1 MSTISAL
8 GARTLPAQ
16 AYPAALGQADARP
29 ANAPASRAAGSDGAI
44 SLSNSG
50 LDLEKRL
57 SSLGNS
63 TVDLAQ
69 SLLGSF
75 AQNLFGDAG
84 KGAAISFDSVSL
96 DAQSSLSAAVQHST
110 GPNGSTD
117 AAGVQLTDSTHFL
130 GKGTITTADG
140 RKFDFEIEVQYS
152 DQYTALAGQ
161 HSSNTAAAQGSSSSS
176 SGQGTTGTASG
187 TGQSSNADT
196 SGLPTVQ
203 FPNVDFPGTL
213 ADLFQLIGRNLQS
226 SLSVDP
232 GAGDKGNGNN
242 IDRTTLRN
250 LSLRLLSLVDSK
262 HKDTYAPPN
271 GAEARAKSVAD
282 AYGAAPAITET
293 AVAGT
298 ASSPA
303 TGAPAETTA
312 QAGTSAGTS
321 TGASSAAG
329 TPATTGNNAA
339 ASGTANT
346 DADADAAARAAL
358 AA

>member
-16 AYPAALGQADARP
+16 AYPAALAQADARP
-29 ANAPASRAAGSDGAI
+29 SNVHASKAASGDNAI

-50 LDLEKRL
+50 VDLEKRL

-84 KGAAISFDSVSL
+84 KGADISFDSVSL
-96 DAQSSLSAAVQHST
+96 DAQSSLSAAVQHSN
-110 GPNGSTD
+110 GPNGTTD

-130 GKGTITTADG
+130 GKGSITTADG

-161 HSSNTAAAQGSSSSS
+161 HSSNTTAAQGAGR
-176 SGQGTTGTASG
+176 GQGTAGTANG
-187 TGQSSNADT
+187 TGQNSGADT

-226 SLSVDP
+226 SLSVNP
-232 GAGDKGNGNN
+232 GAGDNGNGSN
-242 IDRTTLRN
+242 IDRTTLRS

-262 HKDTYAPPN
+262 HKDTYAAPN

-282 AYGAAPAITET
+282 AYGTAPAGP
-293 AVAGT
+293 AASAGST
-298 ASSPA
+298 GTGTSVDTTSAPA
-303 TGAPAETTA
+303 TAD
-312 QAGTSAGTS
+312 STS
-321 TGASSAAG
+321 TAA
-329 TPATTGNNAA
+329 
-339 ASGTANT
+339 
-346 DADADAAARAAL
+346 ADAAKADTSTSAL

>member
-16 AYPAALGQADARP
+16 AYPAALAQADARP
-29 ANAPASRAAGSDGAI
+29 ANVSASKAASGDNAI
-44 SLSNSG
+44 SLSNNG
-50 LDLEKRL
+50 VDLEKRL
-57 SSLGNS
+57 SALGNS
-63 TVDLAQ
+63 TVDMAQ

-84 KGAAISFDSVSL
+84 KGANISFDSVSL
-96 DAQSSLSAAVQHST
+96 DAQSSLSAAVQHSA

-130 GKGTITTADG
+130 GKGTITTSDG

-161 HSSNTAAAQGSSSSS
+161 HSSNTAAAQGAGTS
-176 SGQGTTGTASG
+176 QGTTGTASG
-187 TGQSSNADT
+187 TSQSGSADT
-196 SGLPTVQ
+196 SGLPAVQ

-226 SLSVDP
+226 SLSVNP
-232 GAGDKGNGNN
+232 GSGDKGNGNN
-242 IDRTTLRN
+242 IDRTTLRS

-262 HKDTYAPPN
+262 RKDTYTAPN

-282 AYGAAPAITET
+282 AYGTAPAASDPAQSGAAASPATTAAAPAAATPAASAEPAASAGST
-293 AVAGT
+293 GTGTGT
-298 ASSPA
+298 AS
-303 TGAPAETTA
+303 APAA
-312 QAGTSAGTS
+312 ADNAGT
-321 TGASSAAG
+321 
-329 TPATTGNNAA
+329 TP
-339 ASGTANT
+339 T
-346 DADADAAARAAL
+346 DAANANASASAL

>member
-16 AYPAALGQADARP
+16 AYPAALAQADARP
-29 ANAPASRAAGSDGAI
+29 AHAPASKSVSSDSAI

-50 LDLEKRL
+50 IDLEKRL

-84 KGAAISFDSVSL
+84 KGAAISFNSVSL
-96 DAQSSLSAAVQHST
+96 DAESSLSAAVQHSS

-117 AAGVQLTDSTHFL
+117 AAGVQLSDSTHFL

-161 HSSNTAAAQGSSSSS
+161 HSSSTAPAQGANGS
-176 SGQGTTGTASG
+176 QGTSGTASG
-187 TGQSSNADT
+187 TGQTSSPDT
-196 SGLPTVQ
+196 SALPTVQ

-226 SLSVDP
+226 SLSVNP
-232 GAGDKGNGNN
+232 GAGDKGDGNN
-242 IDRTTLRN
+242 IDRTTLRS

-262 HKDTYAPPN
+262 RKDTYAAPH
-271 GAEARAKSVAD
+271 GADTRAKSVAD
-282 AYGAAPAITET
+282 AYGTAPGANDAAQSGA
-293 AVAGT
+293 T
-298 ASSPA
+298 ASPA
-303 TGAPAETTA
+303 AV
-312 QAGTSAGTS
+312 
-321 TGASSAAG
+321 
-329 TPATTGNNAA
+329 TPATTTA
-339 ASGTANT
+339 ASASASASPTASAPATGTDDSAS
-346 DADADAAARAAL
+346 AASATPARDSTTSAAQ

>member
-16 AYPAALGQADARP
+16 AYPAALAQADARP
-29 ANAPASRAAGSDGAI
+29 ANVPASKAAGSDGAI

-50 LDLEKRL
+50 VDLEKRL

-96 DAQSSLSAAVQHST
+96 DAQSSLSAAVQHSS

-161 HSSNTAAAQGSSSSS
+161 HSSNTGAAHGASAAQS
-176 SGQGTTGTASG
+176 TAGTAGG
-187 TGQSSNADT
+187 TGQTSQADT

-232 GAGDKGNGNN
+232 GAGDKSNGSN
-242 IDRTTLRN
+242 IDRTTLRS

-282 AYGAAPAITET
+282 AYGTTPVATDTAQAAAAP
-293 AVAGT
+293 
-298 ASSPA
+298 SPA
-303 TGAPAETTA
+303 TSTPAEPTAPA
-312 QAGTSAGTS
+312 SASTS
-321 TGASSAAG
+321 TSTSPAASA
-329 TPATTGNNAA
+329 PATTADNSAA
-339 ASGTANT
+339 AGRTAGTES
-346 DADADAAARAAL
+346 DPSAAL

>member
-1 MSTISAL
+1 MSNISAL

-16 AYPAALGQADARP
+16 AYPAAHPQADARP
-29 ANAPASRAAGSDGAI
+29 PRVPTSGAPASDSAI

-50 LDLEKRL
+50 IDLEKRL
-57 SSLGNS
+57 SSLGNA

-96 DAQSSLSAAVQHST
+96 DAQSSLGAAVQHST

-117 AAGVQLTDSTHFL
+117 AAAVQLTDSTHFF

-152 DQYTALAGQ
+152 DQFTAAAGQ
-161 HSSNTAAAQGSSSSS
+161 HSANTIPAQGA
-176 SGQGTTGTASG
+176 SGKPASTGTAGG
-187 TGQSSNADT
+187 TGQSNSANSN
-196 SGLPTVQ
+196 GLPTVQ

-226 SLSVDP
+226 SLSVNP
-232 GAGDKGNGNN
+232 GGDQGNGNN

-262 HKDTYAPPN
+262 HKDTYSPAN
-271 GAEARAKSVAD
+271 GAETRAKSVAD
-282 AYGAAPAITET
+282 AYGTPGSATDPAQSATAAAPVTPAPT
-293 AVAGT
+293 AA
-298 ASSPA
+298 
-303 TGAPAETTA
+303 
-312 QAGTSAGTS
+312 
-321 TGASSAAG
+321 
-329 TPATTGNNAA
+329 TPATTTTQAA
-339 ASGTANT
+339 TAAPAHAPAT
-346 DADADAAARAAL
+346 TADAAAAADTGASASATTADTNSPAGAAL

>member
-1 MSTISAL
+1 MSNISAL

-16 AYPAALGQADARP
+16 AYPAALSQADARP
-29 ANAPASRAAGSDGAI
+29 AKVPVSGTAAGDNAI

-50 LDLEKRL
+50 IDLEKRL

-84 KGAAISFDSVSL
+84 KGATIAFDSVSL
-96 DAQSSLSAAVQHST
+96 DAQSSLSAAVQHSS

-130 GKGTITTADG
+130 GKGSITTADG

-152 DQYTALAGQ
+152 DQFTAAAGQ
-161 HSSNTAAAQGSSSSS
+161 HSS
-176 SGQGTTGTASG
+176 GTASTQG
-187 TGQSSNADT
+187 AGGSQGAPGTASSTGQASGTNT

-226 SLSVDP
+226 NLSVNP
-232 GAGDKGNGNN
+232 GDKGNGNN
-242 IDRTTLRN
+242 IDRTTLRS

-262 HKDTYAPPN
+262 RKDTYTPPT

-282 AYGAAPAITET
+282 AYGTPPAAVAEPAQSATVAAPAGTVTPASTPAT
-293 AVAGT
+293 ADAPAAADTGTSTAAANATGNDSPAGT
-298 ASSPA
+298 A
-303 TGAPAETTA
+303 
-312 QAGTSAGTS
+312 
-321 TGASSAAG
+321 
-329 TPATTGNNAA
+329 
-339 ASGTANT
+339 
-346 DADADAAARAAL
+346 L

>member
-1 MSTISAL
+1 MSTIPAL

-16 AYPAALGQADARP
+16 AYPAALAQADARP
-29 ANAPASRAAGSDGAI
+29 ANVPASRAERSDGAI

-50 LDLEKRL
+50 VDLEKRL

-84 KGAAISFDSVSL
+84 KDAAISFDSVSL

-110 GPNGSTD
+110 GPNGTTD

-140 RKFDFEIEVQYS
+140 RKFDFEIEIQYS

-161 HSSNTAAAQGSSSSS
+161 HSSTTAAAQGAGG
-176 SGQGTTGTASG
+176 GQDKAGTAG
-187 TGQSSNADT
+187 ATAHPGNADT

-226 SLSVDP
+226 SLSVNP
-232 GAGDKGNGNN
+232 GGDNSDGNN

-282 AYGAAPAITET
+282 AYGTAPAAT
-293 AVAGT
+293 GT
-298 ASSPA
+298 AQAGAAASPA
-303 TGAPAETTA
+303 PGAPAETTTPA
-312 QAGTSAGTS
+312 
-321 TGASSAAG
+321 GAS
-329 TPATTGNNAA
+329 NAA
-339 ASGTANT
+339 ASGTA
-346 DADADAAARAAL
+346 DADAAASAAL
-358 AA
+358 AT

>member
-16 AYPAALGQADARP
+16 AYPAALAQADARP
-29 ANAPASRAAGSDGAI
+29 ANAPASKAAGGDNAI

-50 LDLEKRL
+50 VDLEKRL

-96 DAQSSLSAAVQHST
+96 DAQSTVSAAVQHST

-161 HSSNTAAAQGSSSSS
+161 HSSSTAAAQDAGGAQGST
-176 SGQGTTGTASG
+176 GTTSG
-187 TGQSSNADT
+187 KGQTSHGDT

-226 SLSVDP
+226 SLSVNP
-232 GAGDKGNGNN
+232 GAGDKGDGNN
-242 IDRTTLRN
+242 IDRTTLRS

-282 AYGAAPAITET
+282 AYGTAPAAGEPAQPGVATSPAVAAPADT
-293 AVAGT
+293 ATPASTT
-298 ASSPA
+298 A
-303 TGAPAETTA
+303 GAPAA
-312 QAGTSAGTS
+312 SAD
-321 TGASSAAG
+321 TG
-329 TPATTGNNAA
+329 
-339 ASGTANT
+339 
-346 DADADAAARAAL
+346 AAARATDAASADSPASAAL

>member
-16 AYPAALGQADARP
+16 AYPAAQAQADARP
-29 ANAPASRAAGSDGAI
+29 SNVHASKAANGDNAI

-50 LDLEKRL
+50 VDLEKRL

-84 KGAAISFDSVSL
+84 KGADISFDSVSL
-96 DAQSSLSAAVQHST
+96 DAQSSLSAAVQHSE

-117 AAGVQLTDSTHFL
+117 VAGVQLTDSTHFL

-161 HSSNTAAAQGSSSSS
+161 HSSNTAAAQGA
-176 SGQGTTGTASG
+176 GGARGTAGTASG
-187 TGQSSNADT
+187 TGQNSGADT

-226 SLSVDP
+226 SLSVNP
-232 GAGDKGNGNN
+232 GAGDNGDSNN
-242 IDRTTLRN
+242 IDRTTLRS

-262 HKDTYAPPN
+262 HKDTYAAPN

-282 AYGAAPAITET
+282 AYGTAPAAADPAQSGAAAAPAAAAPSAAAEPAPSAGSTGT
-293 AVAGT
+293 GTNTSVGT
-298 ASSPA
+298 APA
-303 TGAPAETTA
+303 TVD
-312 QAGTSAGTS
+312 STS
-321 TGASSAAG
+321 TAG
-329 TPATTGNNAA
+329 
-339 ASGTANT
+339 
-346 DADADAAARAAL
+346 ADAAKADTSTSAL

>member
-16 AYPAALGQADARP
+16 AYPAAPAQADARP
-29 ANAPASRAAGSDGAI
+29 AHAQASRPVNSDSAI

-50 LDLEKRL
+50 IDLEKRL

-96 DAQSSLSAAVQHST
+96 DAESSLSAAVQHSS

-161 HSSNTAAAQGSSSSS
+161 HSSNTAATQGASA
-176 SGQGTTGTASG
+176 GQGTSGTASG
-187 TGQSSNADT
+187 AGQASTPDT

-226 SLSVDP
+226 SLSVNP
-232 GAGDKGNGNN
+232 GAGDKGEGNN
-242 IDRTTLRN
+242 IDRTTLRS

-271 GAEARAKSVAD
+271 GTETRAKSVAD
-282 AYGAAPAITET
+282 AYGAAPASGDPAQPG
-293 AVAGT
+293 AV
-298 ASSPA
+298 
-303 TGAPAETTA
+303 
-312 QAGTSAGTS
+312 
-321 TGASSAAG
+321 ASSAAAG
-329 TPATTGNNAA
+329 TQAPASASTTAGAP
-339 ASGTANT
+339 
-346 DADADAAARAAL
+346 ADASANRSTDSSTGAATADSSSGDAL